1 MSALTG
7 IEWTDRTWNP
17 IRGCSPVSP
26 GCAHCYAAAMA
37 RRFSGA
43 GRPFEGLVTSTG
55 KWNGQVRFLPDVLRE
70 PLKWNRKDVRV
81 FVNSMSDL
89 FHKRVPLD
97 QLLEIWSVMRAC
109 GRHTFQVVT
118 KRPELAA
125 EILTESFAELL
136 QDVSDSLARDMGWCH
151 ADGDDSWP
159 LSNVHLLTSCEDQP
173 RADERIPQLI
183 RCPAVVRGVS
193 LEPLLEP
200 VNISRYMWPVHWRW
214 DGKYRTPEAAIAA
227 GAEATRHRQCLVSA
241 DCVFLDWVIVGCES
255 GPGRRPCEI
264 KWILDIVRQC
274 REACVPVFVKQV
286 SIHGRVS
293 KQMWEWPIEA
303 QVRMFPG
310 ERWSQ

>member
-1 MSALTG
+1 MSATTG

-26 GCAHCYAAAMA
+26 GCAHCYAAAIA
-37 RRFSGA
+37 RRFA
-43 GRPFEGLVTSTG
+43 GPGKPFEGLVTSTG

-89 FHKRVPLD
+89 FHATLTFEQVLA
-97 QLLEIWSVMRAC
+97 IWAVMRAC
-109 GRHTFQVVT
+109 RRHTFQVVT
-118 KRPELAA
+118 KRPQLAA
-125 EILTESFAELL
+125 EVLTEAFADRL
-136 QDVSDSLARDMGWCH
+136 QDASDSLARDMGWCH

-159 LSNVHLLTSCEDQP
+159 LSNVHLLTSCEDQR

-200 VNISRYMWPVHWRW
+200 IELGPWL
-214 DGKYRTPEAAIAA
+214 YRGVIEAKP
-227 GAEATRHRQCLVSA
+227 GDA
-241 DCVFLDWVIVGCES
+241 DYDALQWVIVGCES
-255 GPGRRPCEI
+255 GPGRRPCEMQ
-264 KWILDIVRQC
+264 WILDIVREC
-274 REACVPVFVKQV
+274 RKARVPVFVKQV
-286 SIHGRVS
+286 SIGGKVS

-310 ERWSQ
+310 ERWS